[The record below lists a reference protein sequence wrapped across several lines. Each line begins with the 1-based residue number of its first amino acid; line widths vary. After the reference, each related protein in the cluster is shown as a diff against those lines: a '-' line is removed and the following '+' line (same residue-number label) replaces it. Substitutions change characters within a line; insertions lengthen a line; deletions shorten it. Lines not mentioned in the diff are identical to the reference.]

1 MSPPPAPGPSKLTVR
16 AMPDPSPASPDS
28 SFNTDRLESLQSA
41 EHIRQSMQKY
51 LADKHEHLKKTSQ
64 LLADKTGANPETQ
77 QSEKTSNTASS
88 RPTSL
93 VRSLEDLRSVDTGSV
108 YSNPDLH
115 LGPPSLPVNPHLPLA
130 RFLYSSDSNLSQ
142 LEVPPLDLA
151 NHPLTKWQEAQG
163 SYSKTVLRPCDQY
176 PELGVVRRREG
187 ARSAAS
193 SNHSYRASVHVES
206 SEYDNLSW
214 RGGANLPQHHHSLQ
228 RKHKVTG
235 QEFDRM
241 SFNDEKK
248 EAGEP
253 VVRKR
258 ERRKSDSASIM
269 TDQVDLKSIT
279 GSQGAANPAKDIGR
293 VAGWA
298 ADFDKLLQDPAG
310 LQTFAEFLKKE
321 FSHENIYFWCACQK
335 YKTLETGSDRL
346 KFAKEVMERHLE
358 SGATEPVNVDS
369 VANSSTQEKLGQASA
384 DSPPD
389 LELFTTAQNQIYNLM
404 KFDSFS
410 RFLKSDLYKDSL
422 LADMAG
428 NSLPFN
434 GEDLEVDLV
443 TSAIDLD
450 KSDSSIKKSGE
461 AGRRKSILPWNNMRN
476 RSKSKDRADQ
486 NISTES
492 KPAAFIKKLTGQN
505 SGDKSRQSLSNS
517 ELKSDSQ
524 LSSDPLNHS
533 TESCENKDSCTL
545 TRFILPDRATTV
557 VSTPHGENIRS
568 LVSRLLEKRGLK
580 FTSFDAFI
588 TGVDKPLDLSED
600 CSSLGCS
607 EVRVEPRVLFR
618 LELPSK
624 KSIGVKAKQ
633 TKLVEEVL
641 GPILA
646 QYGWSL
652 AEMTVRQ
659 DQARAGPVDLKA
671 SVTSIDSTRLVVS
684 PREESQEAES
694 DRSDSR
700 PNSRSSLSLGPRRAS
715 SSSVDSRK
723 AGDDSMMPPPKIIPM
738 GRRRPPLPTPGS
750 LPGKEGEGTDLYE
763 GLKRMTRGRLDDQR
777 GLEINGELP
786 DFLKKESRGQ
796 DRYRHLDSRA
806 SEPFR
811 QEQNR
816 SDLAPRFSG
825 PAGYGEL
832 LSVYC
837 ENIEIYCIVRNT
849 LRVGQRP
856 RQELHRLHRLH
867 LHQRGPH
874 PQHVRG
880 RGGLSTRQP

>member
-1 MSPPPAPGPSKLTVR
+1 MSPPPAPGPGSSSKLTVR
-16 AMPDPSPASPDS
+16 AMPDPSPSSPDC

-64 LLADKTGANPETQ
+64 LLAEKTGGKPGPGPGSDAAQQPEKPN
-77 QSEKTSNTASS
+77 SVSS
-88 RPTSL
+88 RPTSF
-93 VRSLEDLRSVDTGSV
+93 VRSLEDLRSVETGSV
-108 YSNPDLH
+108 YSNPDTE

-142 LEVPPLDLA
+142 LEVPRLDLA

-176 PELGVVRRREG
+176 PDLGPVRRRD
-187 ARSAAS
+187 RSAAS

-206 SEYDNLSW
+206 SEYDNISW
-214 RGGANLPQHHHSLQ
+214 RGGLSQHHSLQ
-228 RKHKVTG
+228 RKQKVTG
-235 QEFDRM
+235 LEFDRM
-241 SFNDEKK
+241 SFNEEKK
-248 EAGEP
+248 EAGGTLG
-253 VVRKR
+253 RKR

-269 TDQVDLKSIT
+269 ADQVDSKSVT
-279 GSQGAANPAKDIGR
+279 GSQGGANPSKDIGR

-321 FSHENIYFWCACQK
+321 FSHENIYFWCACEK
-335 YKTLETGSDRL
+335 YKTLDTGADRL
-346 KFAKEVMERHLE
+346 KFAKEVIERHLE
-358 SGATEPVNVDS
+358 SGASEPVNVDS
-369 VANSSTQEKLGQASA
+369 VANSSTQERLSQASA
-384 DSPPD
+384 DNPPD
-389 LELFTTAQNQIYNLM
+389 LELFKTAQTQIYNLM

-428 NSLPFN
+428 NALPFN
-434 GEDLEVDLV
+434 GEDLEVDLL
-443 TSAIDLD
+443 TSALDLD
-450 KSDSSIKKSGE
+450 KSDSSIKKSGGE
-461 AGRRKSILPWNNMRN
+461 GGRRKSILPWNNMRN

-486 NISTES
+486 NVSTDS

-505 SGDKSRQSLSNS
+505 SGEKSRQSLSSS
-517 ELKSDSQ
+517 ELKSESN
-524 LSSDPLNHS
+524 LSSSEPVNHS
-533 TESCENKDSCTL
+533 SESCDNKDSCTL

-557 VSTPHGENIRS
+557 VSTPSGENIRS

-580 FTSFDAFI
+580 YTSFDAFI

-600 CSSLGCS
+600 CSTLGCS

-652 AEMTVRQ
+652 ADMVVRL
-659 DQARAGPVDLKA
+659 DGARAGSVELRS
-671 SVTSIDSTRLVVS
+671 SVTSIDSSRLVVS
-684 PREESQEAES
+684 QREEGEQNDSQELES
-694 DRSDSR
+694 NRSDSR

-723 AGDDSMMPPPKIIPM
+723 AVEENMMMPPPKMIPSN
-738 GRRRPPLPTPGS
+738 RRRPPLPV
-750 LPGKEGEGTDLYE
+750 PGKETEGGSDLYE

-811 QEQNR
+811 PDNNR
-816 SDLAPRFSG
+816 AELASRFSG
-825 PAGYGEL
+825 PAGYGKNYL
-832 LSVYC
+832 KYIC
-837 ENIEIYCIVRNT
+837 
-849 LRVGQRP
+849 
-856 RQELHRLHRLH
+856 
-867 LHQRGPH
+867 
-874 PQHVRG
+874 
-880 RGGLSTRQP
+880 

>member
-1 MSPPPAPGPSKLTVR
+1 MSRTTTNMSPPPAPGSCSKLTVR
-16 AMPDPSPASPDS
+16 AMPDPSPASPDC

-64 LLADKTGANPETQ
+64 LLADKTGANPGAQ
-77 QSEKTSNTASS
+77 QPENTSHSVGSRS
-88 RPTSL
+88 RPTSF

-108 YSNPDLH
+108 YSNTDLD

-176 PELGVVRRREG
+176 PELAVVRRREG
-187 ARSAAS
+187 GRSGAS
-193 SNHSYRASVHVES
+193 SQHSYRASVHVES
-206 SEYDNLSW
+206 SEYDSLSW
-214 RGGANLPQHHHSLQ
+214 RGGAPVSQHHHSLQ
-228 RKHKVTG
+228 RKNKVTG

-248 EAGEP
+248 EAGGTLG
-253 VVRKR
+253 RKR

-269 TDQVDLKSIT
+269 TDQVDIKSIT
-279 GSQGAANPAKDIGR
+279 GSQGASNPTKDIGR

-321 FSHENIYFWCACQK
+321 FSHENIYFWCACEK

-358 SGATEPVNVDS
+358 SGASEPVNVDS
-369 VANSSTQEKLGQASA
+369 VANSSTQERLGQSSP
-384 DSPPD
+384 DNPPD
-389 LELFTTAQNQIYNLM
+389 LELFKTAQTQIYNLM

-434 GEDLEVDLV
+434 GEDLEGDLV
-443 TSAIDLD
+443 TSAVDLD
-450 KSDSSIKKSGE
+450 KSDSSIKKSGGE
-461 AGRRKSILPWNNMRN
+461 GGRRKSILPWNNIRN

-505 SGDKSRQSLSNS
+505 SGEKSRQSLSTS
-517 ELKSDSQ
+517 ELKSDSNT
-524 LSSDPLNHS
+524 SSVDPLNHS
-533 TESCENKDSCTL
+533 TESCDNKDSCTL

-557 VSTPHGENIRS
+557 VSTPSGENIRS

-580 FTSFDAFI
+580 FTSFDAFV

-600 CSSLGCS
+600 CSTLGCS

-652 AEMTVRQ
+652 ADMVVRQ
-659 DQARAGPVDLKA
+659 DQARAASVDLRA

-684 PREESQEAES
+684 PREDSMEAES

-700 PNSRSSLSLGPRRAS
+700 PNSRSSLTMGPRRAS

-723 AGDDSMMPPPKIIPM
+723 TVDDSMMPPPKMIPM
-738 GRRRPPLPTPGS
+738 GRRRPPLPTPGQPPGS
-750 LPGKEGEGTDLYE
+750 LGKEGEGTDLYE

-796 DRYRHLDSRA
+796 ERYRQLDSRA

-811 QEQNR
+811 QEHNR
-816 SDLAPRFSG
+816 QDLATRFSG
-825 PAGYGEL
+825 PAGYGKIL
-832 LSVYC
+832 L
-837 ENIEIYCIVRNT
+837 ID
-849 LRVGQRP
+849 
-856 RQELHRLHRLH
+856 
-867 LHQRGPH
+867 
-874 PQHVRG
+874 
-880 RGGLSTRQP
+880 